1 MMELNT
7 QQQSFDAASV
17 TDIGS
22 QKNKAALQMVSVS
35 KTYGTTKA
43 NADVNLHL
51 NAGEILGLVG
61 GNGAGKSTLMKIL
74 TGVVPPDSGNILL
87 DNTWIGL
94 AEYDANEARR
104 LGIRIVHQ
112 ELSLCDNLTVADNF
126 FIESPSQAA
135 SGLGWKKP
143 YIDHARDALDL
154 IFPNH
159 GINVE
164 SRVENLSISQRQM
177 VEIVRA
183 ITGPGARIVVLDEP
197 TSSLDKKRSAQFRHY
212 ILRKAAEG
220 MAFIL
225 ISHKLQEIVE
235 TCDRV
240 MVMRNGRDIPGVGNE
255 EITVPQLI
263 SAMGGQSESQS
274 HERRARR
281 AAAQK
286 SSRVIGRIE
295 APETVDNPI
304 ELRTGEI
311 IGLAGL
317 EGAGQRTFLRSWYE
331 QQRQTGNSIAYV
343 SGDRQK
349 EGIFPLWSVL
359 TNITFGQFVKSPNL
373 CFLGASAGI
382 ERAEKASQELKLDQS
397 RFSSLIGDL
406 SGGNQ
411 QKALVAR
418 ALVGEGETILFDD
431 PTRGVDVAAKDDF
444 YETITNVVNDD
455 KLVLWY
461 STEDIEFLE
470 CDRVLVFKDG
480 RIVRVLENEDISL
493 DAIISSSFS
502 ETTTQPKK
510 VTEHKR
516 SHGMLTQSAPLLG
529 LIIMFV
535 ALGVLNPAAASLM
548 GVDLL
553 LTPSIVLVL
562 VALAQMFVVGGSE
575 IDLSVG
581 AFTGLINVL
590 TAMYLVDNPG
600 MAILAVTASLIVY
613 ASLGTLIQRR
623 KIPSIV
629 LTLGS
634 SFVWAG
640 TSYTLQP
647 VPGGS
652 SPEWLSNFFAWHIA
666 GFPGSVI
673 LIIALAV
680 IAVLIDRSRMG
691 VALRGFGG
699 NAAAMS
705 RTGWSAT
712 KYAFLRYGIAGV
724 FGVLAGFALTGIS
737 GASDLNSSSSLTLV
751 SVAAVVVGGSAL
763 MGGMISPVGAV
774 AGALILALTGALL
787 GALNIDTDFNA
798 AVQGCLLITM
808 LVVQTLLKPKKRG
821 A

>member
-1 MMELNT
+1 MKIE
-7 QQQSFDAASV
+7 QQSVGAAAMSE
-17 TDIGS
+17 TLN
-22 QKNKAALQMVSVS
+22 QKNKAALQMVSIS

-51 NAGEILGLVG
+51 NKGEILGLVG

-74 TGVVPPDSGNILL
+74 TGVVAPDDGNILL
-87 DNTWIGL
+87 DNSWIAL
-94 AEYDANEARR
+94 AQYDANEARR

-126 FIESPSQAA
+126 FVESPDQAA

-143 YIDHARDALDL
+143 YIDHAREALDL

-159 GINVE
+159 GIDIE
-164 SRVENLSISQRQM
+164 SRVEHLTISQRQM

-225 ISHKLQEIVE
+225 ISHKLQEIAD

-240 MVMRNGRDIPGVGNE
+240 MVMRNGRDILSEVKENVS
-255 EITVPQLI
+255 VPQLI
-263 SAMGGQSESQS
+263 GAMGGQSESQS

-281 AAAQK
+281 EAAK
-286 SSRVIGRIE
+286 TSGRVIGRIE
-295 APETVDNPI
+295 GAVAGGKTI
-304 ELRTGEI
+304 ELHAGEI

-317 EGAGQRTFLRSWYE
+317 EGAGQRDFLRAWYA
-331 QQRQTGNSIAYV
+331 QQRQSGDRIAYV

-359 TNITFGQFVKSPNL
+359 SNITFGQFVGASGL
-373 CFLGASAGI
+373 RFLGSTSGI
-382 ERAEKASQELKLDQS
+382 ERAEKASRELKLDPS

-418 ALVGEGETILFDD
+418 ALVGQSETILFDD

-444 YETITNVVNDD
+444 YETITNVVNED
-455 KLVLWY
+455 KLVIWY

-470 CDRVLVFKDG
+470 CDRVLVFRDG
-480 RIVRVLENEDISL
+480 RIIQVLENNDITL
-493 DAIISSSFS
+493 DAIISSSFT
-502 ETTTQPKK
+502 ETAPPATTPP
-510 VTEHKR
+510 EEKR
-516 SHGMLTQSAPLLG
+516 SARLLTQSAPLLG
-529 LIIMFV
+529 LLIMFI

-553 LTPSIVLVL
+553 LTPSVVLVL

-581 AFTGLINVL
+581 AFTGFINVL
-590 TAMYLVDNPG
+590 TAMYLADQPG
-600 MAILAVTASLIVY
+600 LVILAVPASLVVY
-613 ASLGTLIQRR
+613 AGLGTLIQR
-623 KIPSIV
+623 KQIPSIV

-640 TSYTLQP
+640 ASYTLQP

-652 SPEWLSNFFAWHIA
+652 SPSWLSDFFAWHIGA
-666 GFPGSVI
+666 FPGSVI
-673 LIIALAV
+673 FILLLAAV
-680 IAVLIDRSRMG
+680 AVLIDRSRLG

-705 RTGWSAT
+705 RTGWSANR
-712 KYAFLRYGIAGV
+712 YAFIRYGIAGV
-724 FGVLAGFALTGIS
+724 FGVIAGFALTGIS

-763 MGGMISPVGAV
+763 MGGMIAPVGAV

-787 GALNIDTDFNA
+787 GALSIDTDFNA
-798 AVQGCLLITM
+798 AVQGCLLIVM
-808 LVVQTLLKPKKRG
+808 LIVQTLLKPKKRG
-821 A
+821 V

>member
-1 MMELNT
+1 MELRT
-7 QQQSFDAASV
+7 KEQSIEIAAV
-17 TDIGS
+17 TETARD
-22 QKNKAALQMVSVS
+22 KNKAALQLVSIS

-43 NADVNLHL
+43 NAEVNLHL
-51 NAGEILGLVG
+51 HAGEILGLVG

-74 TGVVPPDSGNILL
+74 TGVVPPDAGNILL
-87 DNTWIGL
+87 DNTWL
-94 AEYDANEARR
+94 ALNSYDANEARR

-112 ELSLCDNLTVADNF
+112 ELSLCDNLTVAENF
-126 FIESPSQAA
+126 FIESPSLAT
-135 SGLGWKKP
+135 SGVFWKKP
-143 YIDHARDALDL
+143 YIENAQQALDL
-154 IFPNH
+154 IFPHH
-159 GINVE
+159 GIDVGAH
-164 SRVENLSISQRQM
+164 VAQLSISQRQM

-183 ITGPGARIVVLDEP
+183 VTGPGARIVVLDEP
-197 TSSLDKKRSAQFRHY
+197 TSSLDKTRSEQFRQF
-212 ILRKAAEG
+212 IMRKASEG

-240 MVMRNGRDIPGVGNE
+240 MVMRNGRDILGADKH
-255 EITVPQLI
+255 EISVPLMI

-281 AAAQK
+281 NAAQI
-286 SSRVIGRIE
+286 SRRVIARIDGPV
-295 APETVDNPI
+295 AGNKLI
-304 ELRTGEI
+304 ELRAGEVV
-311 IGLAGL
+311 GLAGL
-317 EGAGQRTFLRSWYE
+317 EGAGQRAFLRSWYDS
-331 QQRQTGNSIAYV
+331 QRKAGESIAYV

-349 EGIFPLWSVL
+349 EGIFPLWNVL
-359 TNITFGQFVKSPNL
+359 NNITFGQYVESSNFHFV
-373 CFLGASAGI
+373 GAYSGI
-382 ERAEKASQELKLDQS
+382 DRARKASMELNLDAS
-397 RFSSLIGDL
+397 RFDSLIGDL

-418 ALVGEGETILFDD
+418 ALVGDNASILFDD

-444 YETITNVVNDD
+444 YETITNVVNED
-455 KLVLWY
+455 KLVIWY

-470 CDRVLVFKDG
+470 CDRVLVFRDG
-480 RIVRVLENEDISL
+480 RIVNVLETDQISL
-493 DAIISSSFS
+493 DAIISSSFGES
-502 ETTTQPKK
+502 SHSSSKTAE
-510 VTEHKR
+510 VKR
-516 SHGMLTQSAPLLG
+516 SGGMFAQTAPLLG
-529 LIIMFV
+529 LIMMFI

-548 GVDLL
+548 GLDLL
-553 LTPSIVLVL
+553 LTPAIVLVL

-575 IDLSVG
+575 IDLSIG
-581 AFTGLINVL
+581 TFTGFINVL
-590 TAMYLVDNPG
+590 TAMYLVDQPG
-600 MAILAVTASLIVY
+600 LVLLTVPLSLLAY
-613 ASLGTLIQRR
+613 AALGTLIQRR

-640 TSYTLQP
+640 ASFTLQP

-652 SPEWLSNFFAWHIA
+652 SPDWLSALFAWHIG
-666 GFPGSVI
+666 GFPGTVI
-673 LIIALAV
+673 LIVVLAGV
-680 IAVLIDRSRMG
+680 AVAIDRSRMG

-712 KYAFLRYGIAGV
+712 KYAFMRYGISGG
-724 FGVLAGFALTGIS
+724 FGVLGGFALTGIS

-751 SVAAVVVGGSAL
+751 SVAAVVIGGSAL
-763 MGGMISPVGAV
+763 MGGIISPVGAV

-787 GALNIDTDFNA
+787 GALSIDTDFNA

-808 LVVQTLLKPKKRG
+808 LIVQTLLKSKRRG